1 MKLWID
7 DLRPAPEGWE
17 WVKSSN
23 EAISV
28 LEDRVSEITD
38 ISFDHDLGGDDTSR
52 PVALWLAERE
62 NFPDRVYIHSANIV
76 GRDWL
81 MSLITRYGPRPV
93 ILDYRAK

>member
-7 DLRPAPEGWE
+7 DLRPAPDGWL
-17 WVKSSN
+17 WVKSSAA
-23 EAISV
+23 AIQV
-28 LEDRVSEITD
+28 LEERLDEITD

-62 NFPDRVYIHSANIV
+62 AFPERVYIHSANIV

-81 MSLITRYGPRPV
+81 FSLITRYGPRPV
-93 ILDYRAK
+93 ILNYRER